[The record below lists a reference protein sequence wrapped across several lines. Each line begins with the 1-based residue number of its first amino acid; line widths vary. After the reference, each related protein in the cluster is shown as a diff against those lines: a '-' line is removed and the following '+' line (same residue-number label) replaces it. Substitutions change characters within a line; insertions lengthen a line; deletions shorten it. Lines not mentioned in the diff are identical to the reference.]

1 MARTSRQTRMAAAS
15 AGLILLLGA
24 CSAAGGTVA
33 SPIGGDK
40 AAIQP
45 LSAVGDPVQP
55 GATDPAPTVAP
66 ATTAAPAT
74 TTPPTT
80 AAPTPPPA
88 PETTTTAQS
97 GPILEVAPPL
107 AAPLNALGKGATAD
121 DVKAI
126 QQRLNDLGF
135 WAGDVDGQNDWVFQQ
150 ALMAFQKYSGLSPS
164 GTADGQTV
172 ALLNIAQYRGLGQ
185 GWDQDQ
191 IEVDKG
197 RQLLFIIRGGKTL
210 WIFNTSTGSGKEYSE
225 ANQRSGGLSSGTA
238 TTPEGNF
245 KVYME
250 QAQGWWKG
258 DLGELYR
265 PKFFAGGVAVH
276 GAPKVPNFPASHG
289 CVRVTPEAMDFIWAQ
304 NFMPK
309 GEPVWVHP

>member
-1 MARTSRQTRMAAAS
+1 MAAAT
-15 AGLILLLGA
+15 AGLVVLLGA
-24 CSAAGGTVA
+24 CTAAGGTVA
-33 SPIGGDK
+33 GPISGADK
-40 AAIQP
+40 QNIQP
-45 LSAVGDPVQP
+45 LAAVGDQGQP
-55 GATDPAPTVAP
+55 SAADPATTVAP
-66 ATTAAPAT
+66 PTTEVPAT

-88 PETTTTAQS
+88 PDTTTMAQS
-97 GPILEVAPPL
+97 GPLLEAAPPL
-107 AAPLNALGKGATAD
+107 AAPLNALAKGSTAD

-150 ALMAFQKYSGLSPS
+150 AVMAFQKYSGLAPS
-164 GTADGQTV
+164 GSADAQTV
-172 ALLNIAQYRGLGQ
+172 ALLNIAQYRVLGQ

-191 IEVDKG
+191 IEVDKT
-197 RQLLFIIRGGKTL
+197 RQLLFVIRGGKTV
-210 WIFNTSTGSGKEYSE
+210 WVFNTSTGSGKEYSE
-225 ANQRSGGLSSGTA
+225 VNQRGGGLSTGTA

-309 GEPVWVHP
+309 GEAVWVHA

>member
-1 MARTSRQTRMAAAS
+1 MAAAT
-15 AGLILLLGA
+15 AALVVLLGA
-24 CSAAGGTVA
+24 CTAAGGTVTG
-33 SPIGGDK
+33 PISGADK
-40 AAIQP
+40 QNIQP
-45 LSAVGDPVQP
+45 LAAVADPAPP
-55 GATDPAPTVAP
+55 GVTDPATTVAA

-80 AAPTPPPA
+80 AAPAPPPA
-88 PETTTTAQS
+88 PDTTTTAQS
-97 GPILEVAPPL
+97 GPLLEAAPAL
-107 AAPLNALGKGATAD
+107 AAPLNPLAKGSTAD

-150 ALMAFQKYSGLSPS
+150 ALMAFQKYSALPPS
-164 GTADGQTV
+164 GTADAQTV

-191 IEVDKG
+191 IEVDKT
-197 RQLLFIIRGGKTL
+197 RQLLFIIRGGQTV

-225 ANQRSGGLSSGTA
+225 VNQRSGGVSTGTA
-238 TTPEGNF
+238 TTPEGTF

-289 CVRVTPEAMDFIWAQ
+289 CVRVTPEAMDFIWNQ

-309 GEPVWVHP
+309 GEVVWVHA